1 MSFQRYCWTV
11 MVASCLLISRPAL
24 AFQFANHVLHTIKSV
39 AAAASSTTARLN
51 AITNDIQD
59 SNSKFTGR
67 ITTSSNK
74 LYESLGLTTDEKT
87 VVNIHRVCSPS
98 VVYVASVLKQ
108 PSSRQRRQQPDANNK
123 PLPRGTALG
132 SGSGFIIDTTSTS
145 HYIITN
151 YHVIQRAYE
160 ANQMKLNYETFLNNL
175 SGNITKVLGQS
186 VESAVNRTLDTVL
199 SRRRSDATGGYD
211 DDDLPAQVYVRFG
224 SNDNTV
230 DGRRA
235 SYFPCEIVNVVKEL
249 DVAVLRMDASKDND
263 DGGGS
268 SRESLPAVRAL
279 KFGQSSDLLVGQTL
293 LAIGNPFGLDRT
305 ITSGI
310 VSALG
315 RSVSGVAG
323 NAIKNCIQ
331 TDASINPGNSGGPLL
346 NMKGEV
352 VGVNTMII
360 STSGSSAGIGF
371 AVPSDSVR
379 DSTESIIDLDKEKR
393 STRKRRGWLGIDVA
407 LGSLESSLR
416 KRVGRNGDKSNIG
429 AFVTS
434 ISKDSPLKHQS
445 ESSIEI
451 TTTTDGK
458 IQLGD
463 RVINLGGVEISSGM
477 DLVKELKQRVE
488 GEKILITVESND
500 GEKKVVDVTL
510 SKMPM

>member
-1 MSFQRYCWTV
+1 VYHMLSMS
-11 MVASCLLISRPAL
+11 
-24 AFQFANHVLHTIKSV
+24 H
-39 AAAASSTTARLN
+39 
-51 AITNDIQD
+51 
-59 SNSKFTGR
+59 SNNTSPN
-67 ITTSSNK
+67 IMSTSS
-74 LYESLGLTTDEKT
+74 
-87 VVNIHRVCSPS
+87 SP
-98 VVYVASVLKQ
+98 
-108 PSSRQRRQQPDANNK
+108 
-123 PLPRGTALG
+123 
-132 SGSGFIIDTTSTS
+132 
-145 HYIITN
+145 
-151 YHVIQRAYE
+151 
-160 ANQMKLNYETFLNNL
+160 
-175 SGNITKVLGQS
+175 
-186 VESAVNRTLDTVL
+186 
-199 SRRRSDATGGYD
+199 
-211 DDDLPAQVYVRFG
+211 
-224 SNDNTV
+224 
-230 DGRRA
+230 
-235 SYFPCEIVNVVKEL
+235 
-249 DVAVLRMDASKDND
+249 
-263 DGGGS
+263 
-268 SRESLPAVRAL
+268 
-279 KFGQSSDLLVGQTL
+279 
-293 LAIGNPFGLDRT
+293 
-305 ITSGI
+305 
-310 VSALG
+310 
-315 RSVSGVAG
+315 G

-393 STRKRRGWLGIDVA
+393 STRRRRGWLGIDVA

>member
-1 MSFQRYCWTV
+1 
-11 MVASCLLISRPAL
+11 
-24 AFQFANHVLHTIKSV
+24 
-39 AAAASSTTARLN
+39 
-51 AITNDIQD
+51 
-59 SNSKFTGR
+59 
-67 ITTSSNK
+67 
-74 LYESLGLTTDEKT
+74 
-87 VVNIHRVCSPS
+87 
-98 VVYVASVLKQ
+98 
-108 PSSRQRRQQPDANNK
+108 
-123 PLPRGTALG
+123 
-132 SGSGFIIDTTSTS
+132 
-145 HYIITN
+145 
-151 YHVIQRAYE
+151 
-160 ANQMKLNYETFLNNL
+160 
-175 SGNITKVLGQS
+175 
-186 VESAVNRTLDTVL
+186 
-199 SRRRSDATGGYD
+199 
-211 DDDLPAQVYVRFG
+211 
-224 SNDNTV
+224 
-230 DGRRA
+230 
-235 SYFPCEIVNVVKEL
+235 
-249 DVAVLRMDASKDND
+249 
-263 DGGGS
+263 
-268 SRESLPAVRAL
+268 
-279 KFGQSSDLLVGQTL
+279 
-293 LAIGNPFGLDRT
+293 
-305 ITSGI
+305 
-310 VSALG
+310 
-315 RSVSGVAG
+315 
-323 NAIKNCIQ
+323 
-331 TDASINPGNSGGPLL
+331 
-346 NMKGEV
+346 MKGEV

>member
-1 MSFQRYCWTV
+1 MWQVSFFFRVVVYHMLSMS
-11 MVASCLLISRPAL
+11 
-24 AFQFANHVLHTIKSV
+24 H
-39 AAAASSTTARLN
+39 
-51 AITNDIQD
+51 
-59 SNSKFTGR
+59 SNNTSPN
-67 ITTSSNK
+67 IMSTSS
-74 LYESLGLTTDEKT
+74 
-87 VVNIHRVCSPS
+87 SP
-98 VVYVASVLKQ
+98 
-108 PSSRQRRQQPDANNK
+108 
-123 PLPRGTALG
+123 
-132 SGSGFIIDTTSTS
+132 
-145 HYIITN
+145 
-151 YHVIQRAYE
+151 
-160 ANQMKLNYETFLNNL
+160 
-175 SGNITKVLGQS
+175 
-186 VESAVNRTLDTVL
+186 
-199 SRRRSDATGGYD
+199 
-211 DDDLPAQVYVRFG
+211 
-224 SNDNTV
+224 
-230 DGRRA
+230 
-235 SYFPCEIVNVVKEL
+235 
-249 DVAVLRMDASKDND
+249 
-263 DGGGS
+263 
-268 SRESLPAVRAL
+268 
-279 KFGQSSDLLVGQTL
+279 
-293 LAIGNPFGLDRT
+293 
-305 ITSGI
+305 
-310 VSALG
+310 
-315 RSVSGVAG
+315 G

-393 STRKRRGWLGIDVA
+393 STRRRRGWLGIDVA